1 MLFSS
6 GYFILF
12 IYIYYRMYKQ
22 KYLKYKQKYS
32 NLLNHINSLENNSF
46 NGGGNDG
53 DELYIHKYLLGGKS
67 NIEKQIYHLLQNL
80 PNKNPDY
87 SLNSNITILNNNSI
101 YDFINSIF
109 YKYKIVLFYS
119 PKCPHCNKL
128 SSTFNEFS
136 NNLSNNNEYNIGV
149 YNIDDNVI
157 TEQNFSQYV
166 SGVPTILKFEGNVI
180 ELFNDE
186 PTIENLMEFA
196 NIVDNNTLNQN
207 IIEFN
212 YNNLDEYIH
221 NKNKKKLCILF
232 HRHSCPYCRDFYD
245 EFNNFYEKFDD
256 DSYIVAHFNSDNNE
270 LNKIDEKLL
279 KHIQGVPTILKI
291 KNNNVYPF
299 KNKRNI
305 NNLLQFF
312 K

>member
-1 MLFSS
+1 
-6 GYFILF
+6 
-12 IYIYYRMYKQ
+12 MYKQ

-46 NGGGNDG
+46 NGGGNNS

-136 NNLSNNNEYNIGV
+136 NNLSGNIDYNIAV
-149 YNIDDNVI
+149 YNTNENVL

-166 SGVPTILKFEGNVI
+166 NGVPTILKFENNII

-186 PTIENLMEFA
+186 PSIENLMEFSEIIDS
-196 NIVDNNTLNQN
+196 NILNPN
-207 IIEFN
+207 IIE
-212 YNNLDEYIH
+212 YNNDDLDEYINENH
-221 NKNKKKLCILF
+221 NKNLCLLI
-232 HRHSCPYCRDFYD
+232 HRPTCPYCKEFYS
-245 EFNNFYEKFDD
+245 EFNSFYENFNNNN
-256 DSYIVAHFNSDNNE
+256 YNIAHFNSDNND
-270 LNKIDEKLL
+270 LKKINSKLS
-279 KHIQGVPTILKI
+279 KYIQGVPTLLKI
-291 KNNNVYPF
+291 KNNKIYVF
-299 KNKRNI
+299 KDDRNI
-305 NNLLQFF
+305 KNLLKFF